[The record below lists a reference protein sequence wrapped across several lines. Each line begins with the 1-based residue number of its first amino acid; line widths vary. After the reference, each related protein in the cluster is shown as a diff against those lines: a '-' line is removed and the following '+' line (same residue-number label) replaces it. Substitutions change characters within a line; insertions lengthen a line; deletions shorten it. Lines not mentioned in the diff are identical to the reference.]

1 MKVFNVIHI
10 SEKDGGGIMNYDL
23 AYELQ
28 KAMRDSEEHKEMMAA
43 QEAIKDDQAAKGMVE
58 EFMSLQM
65 QLEYAKIADAPEAE
79 ELLKKLE
86 GLLPMVQANS
96 GANAYLTAHARW
108 TQVANDIYR
117 IISEP
122 ITEGMKILEKAN

>member
-1 MKVFNVIHI
+1 
-10 SEKDGGGIMNYDL
+10 MNYDV

-28 KAMRDSEEHKEMMAA
+28 KVMRDSEEHKEVMAA
-43 QEAIKDDQAAKGMVE
+43 QEAIKGDEAAKGMVE
-58 EFMSLQM
+58 EIMALQM
-65 QLEYAKIADAPEAE
+65 QLEYAKIAEVPEAE

-86 GLLPMVQANS
+86 GLVPLVQANS
-96 GANAYLTAHARW
+96 AASAYLTAHARW

-122 ITEGMKILEKAN
+122 ITEAMKVLEKAK

>member
-1 MKVFNVIHI
+1 
-10 SEKDGGGIMNYDL
+10 MNYDV

-28 KAMRDSEEHKEMMAA
+28 KAMRDSEEYKEMMAA
-43 QEAIKDDQAAKGMVE
+43 QEAIQDDQAAKGMVE

-65 QLEYAKIADAPEAE
+65 QLEYAKMADVPEAE

-96 GANAYLTAHARW
+96 GANTYLTAHARW
-108 TQVANDIYR
+108 TQVANDVYR

>member
-1 MKVFNVIHI
+1 
-10 SEKDGGGIMNYDL
+10 MNYDV

-28 KAMRDSEEHKEMMAA
+28 KVMRDSEEHKEMMAA

-65 QLEYAKIADAPEAE
+65 QLEYAKIADAPE
-79 ELLKKLE
+79 
-86 GLLPMVQANS
+86 
-96 GANAYLTAHARW
+96 
-108 TQVANDIYR
+108 QVANDIYR

-122 ITEGMKILEKAN
+122 ITEGMKILEKAQ